1 MNEINTQGQVEQL
14 AIELDDNGM
23 VVVNDPELL
32 KVVAGAG
39 MLSPNLLVGQNW
51 HCGWKME

>member
-1 MNEINTQGQVEQL
+1 MNELSKQGEREEL

-32 KVVAGAG
+32 KLVSGAG
-39 MLSPNLLVGQNW
+39 GDTGTGVGGNN
-51 HCGWKME
+51 HCGWHAE